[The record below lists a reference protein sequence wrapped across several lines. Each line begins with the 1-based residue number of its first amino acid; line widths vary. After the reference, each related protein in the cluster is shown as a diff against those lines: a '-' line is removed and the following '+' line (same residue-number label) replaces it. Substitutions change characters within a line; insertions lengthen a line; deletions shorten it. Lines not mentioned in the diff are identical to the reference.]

1 MNIRTLLDSCPRVS
15 RDSTIGEAFTVM
27 NYYKVGFVYVLGD
40 NNTLLGIFTDGDFR
54 RLLSESSYL
63 IDQLF
68 QLDVIKHSSLQP
80 TYLDISNIN
89 DLDQVSTQMQVA
101 NLFTNKHIYDL
112 PVLLDSTM
120 IGSINIQ
127 NLLQVIISS

>member
-1 MNIRTLLDSCPRVS
+1 MNILTLLDSCPRVS

-101 NLFTNKHIYDL
+101 NLFTNKHIYICL
-112 PVLLDSTM
+112 FS
-120 IGSINIQ
+120 
-127 NLLQVIISS
+127 

>member
-1 MNIRTLLDSCPRVS
+1 MNILTLLDSCPRVS

-27 NYYKVGFVYVLGD
+27 NHYKVGFVYVLGD

-89 DLDQVSTQMQVA
+89 DLDQASTQMQVA